1 MELSQSNIRK
11 ILFIII
17 ISIVVFLG
25 LQNIGVVLKAVKTV
39 AGFLTPFFLGG
50 SMAFILNVPLQLIE
64 RKVLHYDNEIIRKV
78 RRPAS
83 IILSIL
89 LVAALLFLIVVLIVP
104 QLSETIEVL
113 TGIIPIFFRS
123 IPGWI
128 DGFTERFPDLDQ
140 WIKSY
145 EVDWYGIG
153 NQLMNII
160 KSGTS
165 GILEYTVS
173 LITNIFN
180 FTFNFI
186 VAFVFAIN
194 ILANKERLAKQGKK
208 LLYAYLQEPKADR
221 VVYIS
226 GLSHKVFFQFVT
238 GQLTEAVIL
247 GLLCFVGMLVFRFP
261 FAPMAAVLIGFTAL
275 IPLFGAFIGTGLA
288 AFMILMVDPM
298 KAVWFVVFIIVLQQF
313 EGNVIYPRVM
323 GNSIGLPAMWVIL
336 AVTLG
341 GSTMGIVGMLLFV
354 PIFSIMY
361 TLLKDAVGKRLAVK
375 RVSRKKLT

>member
-113 TGIIPIFFRS
+113 TEIIPIFFRS

>member
-140 WIKSY
+140 WLESY

>member
-194 ILANKERLAKQGKK
+194 ILANKERLAKQAKK

>member
-354 PIFSIMY
+354 PVFSIMY